1 MWGPST
7 KGKAESCSRAS
18 VVRGEE
24 VGGYLRS
31 AADTSTVDSQVITS

>member
-7 KGKAESCSRAS
+7 KGKAEGCFRAS
-18 VVRGEE
+18 AVRGEE

-31 AADTSTVDSQVITS
+31 VVDTSTVDSRVTTS